1 MERVD
6 LTGKPVRGSLCALV
20 AAIALA
26 AGTVQAGEENPALQL
41 MQRTTDELLRLLN
54 EESDRYSDDIQHLD
68 KIIEKVILPVVDM
81 QTFSR
86 LVLGK
91 HWQSYSDSERSD
103 FVESFQSMLIRTY
116 GKRLLTTDVAN
127 LKVEYDSKQKHD
139 PGKRYQIV
147 KSRIILGGGE
157 APLDI
162 SYSLIDRDGWKV
174 FDIIIDGTS
183 LARQLRGAY
192 AAEIQEDGPDA
203 LLARLKNTGARKA
216 GAE

>member
-1 MERVD
+1 

-41 MQRTTDELLRLLN
+41 MQRTTDELLLRLN
-54 EESDRYSDDIQHLD
+54 EESDLYSDDIQHLYR
-68 KIIEKVILPVVDM
+68 IIEEVILPVVDV

-86 LVLGK
+86 LILGK
-91 HWQSYSDSERSD
+91 HWQSYSDSKRSD
-103 FVESFQSMLIRTY
+103 FVESFQSMMIRTY

-127 LKVEYDSKQKHD
+127 LKFEYDSKQKND